1 MKKILLFLS
10 IAVIC
15 GSDLHAQPRPA
26 PLPAP
31 DIRNTP
37 DVYQARYEGG
47 IFGSTGKQKGTLKF
61 DDANSRVIFIRKED
75 GREMF
80 AIPYEALIIIYPDSK
95 ESLPQTG
102 NVLTKVP
109 LPGMGL
115 FGLLSGSTKYANM
128 TFEDP
133 DVNVNGT
140 ASFRFG
146 DKKSLLAFIDKLGA
160 KAKLTRRGDA
170 YYRPKK
176 AVF

>member
-1 MKKILLFLS
+1 MKKIFLFLS
-10 IAVIC
+10 LALLGGLVAY
-15 GSDLHAQPRPA
+15 AQPRPA
-26 PLPAP
+26 PAAPP
-31 DIRNTP
+31 DITNTP
-37 DVYQARYEGG
+37 DIYEARYEGG

-80 AIPYEALIIIYPDSK
+80 AIPYEALIILYPDSK
-95 ESLPQTG
+95 EGLPQSG

-109 LPGMGL
+109 VPGFGL
-115 FGLLSGSTKYANM
+115 FGLMSKSTKYANM

-146 DKKSLLAFIDKLGA
+146 DKKNLLAFIDKLGV
-160 KAKLTRRGDA
+160 KARLTRRGDA